1 MFINNLMGTSS
12 KIKILRT
19 LTEFNTAFTL
29 KELENETLLSRGI
42 VHRETTRLAKDN
54 FIFEIKTV
62 GKEKAYRINMENP
75 YTQKAV
81 ELFSIEKIRD
91 RKNSV
96 ILKIWNALESIVS
109 YVLVKKLEVI
119 SIMLF
124 GSHARGMATPRS
136 DIDILIVTISDYE
149 NVQNKLTPI
158 FEKYE
163 KKLMAK
169 INPVYMTRERY
180 LKEQTEKTN
189 FIIEINKGNILLFG
203 GMEKHDETS
212 NKGLKRG
219 LRKGL
224 GMDYD

>member
-1 MFINNLMGTSS
+1 MFVDSLMGTSS

-19 LTEFNTAFTL
+19 LAESNTAFTL
-29 KELENETLLSRGI
+29 KELENEALLSRGI
-42 VHRETTRLAKDN
+42 VHREATRLTKDN
-54 FIFEIKTV
+54 FIFEMKTV

-75 YTQKAV
+75 YTQKAI

-109 YVLVKKLEVI
+109 YVLVKKLEVA

-136 DIDILIVTISDYE
+136 DIDILIVMISDYE
-149 NVQNKLTPI
+149 KAQDKLTPI
-158 FEKYE
+158 FEKYQ
-163 KKLMAK
+163 KKLKAK
-169 INPVYMTRERY
+169 INPVYMTAENY
-180 LKEQTEKTN
+180 FKEQREKTN
-189 FIIEINKGNILLFG
+189 FIIEINKGGILLFG
-203 GMEKHDETS
+203 NMEKHDEKY

-224 GMDYD
+224 SHGL